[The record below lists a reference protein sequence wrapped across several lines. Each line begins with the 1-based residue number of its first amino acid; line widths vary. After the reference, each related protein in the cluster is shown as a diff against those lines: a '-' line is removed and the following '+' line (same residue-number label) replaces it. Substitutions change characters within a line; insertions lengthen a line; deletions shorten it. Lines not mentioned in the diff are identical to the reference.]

1 MGKKSR
7 LNDKVE
13 TWYALNVRGQGR
25 RGQQKQI
32 RSTKDGGMA
41 CWQIELLSE
50 SRGKD
55 PDTFGLL
62 NRIKEK

>member
-1 MGKKSR
+1 MM
-7 LNDKVE
+7 
-13 TWYALNVRGQGR
+13 
-25 RGQQKQI
+25 I

-50 SRGKD
+50 SRGTD

-62 NRIKEK
+62 HRIKEK